1 MKTVAVRTIKGG
13 VGKTAAAVNL
23 APAAA
28 VKAFR
33 RLWAEIAKG
42 LRIGPGM
49 N

>member
-1 MKTVAVRTIKGG
+1 MKTVAVWTNMGG
-13 VGKTAAAVNL
+13 VRKTAAAVNL

-28 VKAFR
+28 AKAFR
-33 RLWAEIAKG
+33 RLWAEIAKR